1 MREIFLTKARPLA
14 KYLIAGTVLIVV
26 NLWAAG
32 KLELLA
38 GLLAGYGLGM
48 VWYGVMFGRLWR
60 SGDMTIAQAK
70 QHVVIGAILRLML
83 MAVVFRAA
91 IQVSFGP
98 FLATVTGFG
107 IVYMLGMVM
116 LILSAR
122 QM

>member
-1 MREIFLTKARPLA
+1 
-14 KYLIAGTVLIVV
+14 
-26 NLWAAG
+26 
-32 KLELLA
+32 
-38 GLLAGYGLGM
+38 M

-83 MAVVFRAA
+83 MAVVFWAA
-91 IQVSFGP
+91 IQVSFGQ

-107 IVYMLGMVM
+107 MVYVLGMVM

>member
-48 VWYGVMFGRLWR
+48 VWYGEC
-60 SGDMTIAQAK
+60 SADC
-70 QHVVIGAILRLML
+70 GAAEI
-83 MAVVFRAA
+83 
-91 IQVSFGP
+91 
-98 FLATVTGFG
+98 
-107 IVYMLGMVM
+107 
-116 LILSAR
+116 
-122 QM
+122 

>member
-48 VWYGVMFGRLWR
+48 VW
-60 SGDMTIAQAK
+60 
-70 QHVVIGAILRLML
+70 
-83 MAVVFRAA
+83 
-91 IQVSFGP
+91 
-98 FLATVTGFG
+98 
-107 IVYMLGMVM
+107 
-116 LILSAR
+116 
-122 QM
+122 